1 MRLKDMV
8 NKIKFISFFILTFLC
23 LKSIYGLHA
32 HEIGK
37 FEKYEKKSM
46 VPQ

>member
-1 MRLKDMV
+1 MV